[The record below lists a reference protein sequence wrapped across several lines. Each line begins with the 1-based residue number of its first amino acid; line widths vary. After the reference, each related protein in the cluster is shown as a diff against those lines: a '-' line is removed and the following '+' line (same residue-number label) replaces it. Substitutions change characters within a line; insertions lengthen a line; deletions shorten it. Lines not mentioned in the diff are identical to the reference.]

1 MQAAYAGIEL
11 RGEKMFLSEMWRKSG
26 SEMDSGSLEM
36 VSLGGETSTVVSSGK
51 QSKRAVFAPGGLAWV
66 PKRGQ
71 GVLVVKAGMED
82 CIAGAETEGLEHME
96 PGEIRLFSQKA
107 SVWLK
112 NDGTIQLEGKVL
124 LNGKELTV

>member
-1 MQAAYAGIEL
+1 
-11 RGEKMFLSEMWRKSG
+11 MFLSEMWRQSG
-26 SEMDSGSLEM
+26 RNMDSGGLET
-36 VSLGGETSTVVSSGK
+36 VSLGGENSTVISSGK

-82 CIAGAETEGLEHME
+82 CIAGAEMEGVGDMA
-96 PGEIRLFSQKA
+96 PGEIRLFSQTA

-112 NDGTIQLEGKVL
+112 NDGTILLEGKVF
-124 LNGKELTV
+124 LNGKELTL